1 MILRAGRVPESK
13 GLEKVAKD
21 LLKISDGGRD
31 TNLTKSLKGIIAPE
45 RKLVVMIIGNHSAGK
60 SSFINWYVGEEI

>member
-1 MILRAGRVPESK
+1 M
-13 GLEKVAKD
+13 EKVAKD
-21 LLKISDGGRD
+21 LIRISDNQKIAE
-31 TNLTKSLKGIIAPE
+31 NLRGILAPE